1 MANIKYNYLK
11 MNHYILNLINDCFI
25 ILFNMIS
32 KERKI
37 QILKNKIKYCEE
49 KDNHKK
55 IKEELKKELDKL
67 VNN

>member
-1 MANIKYNYLK
+1 MV
-11 MNHYILNLINDCFI
+11 
-25 ILFNMIS
+25 S

>member
-1 MANIKYNYLK
+1 
-11 MNHYILNLINDCFI
+11 
-25 ILFNMIS
+25 MIS

-49 KDNHKK
+49 KNNHKK

>member
-1 MANIKYNYLK
+1 MV
-11 MNHYILNLINDCFI
+11 
-25 ILFNMIS
+25 S

-49 KDNHKK
+49 KNNHKK

>member
-1 MANIKYNYLK
+1 
-11 MNHYILNLINDCFI
+11 
-25 ILFNMIS
+25 MIS